1 MGQVLFVVWR
11 ESVEALLVIGILCAW
26 LRNGDKVARQGLSYL
41 WLGVG
46 LGLVAAFAFGFALLS
61 FSETLSG
68 EAQDYFQIAMVWIAA
83 VLIVQMVLWMKF
95 HGRTL
100 KQGMETSLQK
110 STQNAQWWGVTLL
123 AALAVAR
130 EGSETVIFLYGLGFG
145 KAGYILPSHLA
156 GVLIGF
162 GLAFLTVYVLQLGGK
177 LFSWRAFFRVTE
189 TMLLFLA
196 SGLVQAGV
204 DKLIDKDI
212 LPSLV
217 DPLWSTTALLD
228 DTSGLGSLLA
238 ALTGYRAYPSLMNV
252 LVCLVYWATVIGLI
266 KYKKQRLAAQSQQ
279 I

>member
-11 ESVEALLVIGILCAW
+11 ESVEALLVIGILYAW
-26 LRNGDKVARQGLSYL
+26 LRNGDKAARRGLAYL

-46 LGLVAAFAFGFALLS
+46 LGLLAAFAFGFALLS
-61 FSETLSG
+61 FSETLTG
-68 EAQDYFQIAMVWIAA
+68 EAQDYFQVVMVWLAA
-83 VLIVQMVLWMKF
+83 VLIVQMVLWMKY

-110 STQNAQWWGVTLL
+110 SAQNAQWWGIALL

-162 GLAFLTVYVLQLGGK
+162 SLAFLTVYLLQLGGK
-177 LFSWRAFFRVTE
+177 LFSWPAFFRVTE
-189 TMLLFLA
+189 VMLLLLSA
-196 SGLVQAGV
+196 GLVQAGV
-204 DKLIDKDI
+204 DKLIDKDL
-212 LPSLV
+212 LPSLI
-217 DPLWSTTALLD
+217 DPVWNTTALLD

-238 ALTGYRAYPSLMNV
+238 ALIGYRAYPSLMNV
-252 LVCLVYWATVIGLI
+252 LAYLMYWAVVVGLM
-266 KYKKQRLAAQSQQ
+266 KYKEQRLAAQTQST
-279 I
+279 